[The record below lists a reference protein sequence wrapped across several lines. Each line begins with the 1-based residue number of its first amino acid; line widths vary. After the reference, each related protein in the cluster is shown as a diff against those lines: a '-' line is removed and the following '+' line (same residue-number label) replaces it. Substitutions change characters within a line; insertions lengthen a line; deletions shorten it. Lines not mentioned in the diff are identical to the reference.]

1 MFLRTADD
9 NSFSTATGSTMEG
22 GRMSSKVKIQ
32 SAKIDKANYS
42 PLIFVS
48 VQVNKVDINK
58 KASFKSCLMLSCTI
72 FKIQKNV
79 VGGSETMYVRV
90 LNDINETYRG

>member
-58 KASFKSCLMLSCTI
+58 KASFKSCLILSRTT
-72 FKIQKNV
+72 FNPKNV
-79 VGGSETMYVRV
+79 VSVANTMFARA
-90 LNDINETYRG
+90 LNDTNETWRG

>member
-58 KASFKSCLMLSCTI
+58 KSCLILSRTT
-72 FKIQKNV
+72 FNPKNV
-79 VGGSETMYVRV
+79 ANVANTLFARA
-90 LNDINETYRG
+90 LNDTNETWRG

>member
-32 SAKIDKANYS
+32 STKIDKANYS

-58 KASFKSCLMLSCTI
+58 KASFKSCLILSRTTFNPKMLLVEPTPCLH
-72 FKIQKNV
+72 
-79 VGGSETMYVRV
+79 V
-90 LNDINETYRG
+90 L

>member
-1 MFLRTADD
+1 MLFARKL
-9 NSFSTATGSTMEG
+9 F
-22 GRMSSKVKIQ
+22 
-32 SAKIDKANYS
+32 
-42 PLIFVS
+42 PLILFS
-48 VQVNKVDINK
+48 
-58 KASFKSCLMLSCTI
+58 AESSFKSCLMLSCTI

>member
-1 MFLRTADD
+1 
-9 NSFSTATGSTMEG
+9 MEG

-58 KASFKSCLMLSCTI
+58 KASFKSCLILSRTT
-72 FKIQKNV
+72 FNPKNV
-79 VGGSETMYVRV
+79 ANVANTMFARA
-90 LNDINETYRG
+90 LNDTNETWRG

>member
-32 SAKIDKANYS
+32 SAKIDKANYC

-58 KASFKSCLMLSCTI
+58 KASFNSCLILSRTT
-72 FKIQKNV
+72 FNPKKVANV
-79 VGGSETMYVRV
+79 ANTMFARA
-90 LNDINETYRG
+90 LNDTNETWRG

>member
-58 KASFKSCLMLSCTI
+58 KSCLILSRTT
-72 FKIQKNV
+72 FNPKNV
-79 VGGSETMYVRV
+79 ANVANTMFARA
-90 LNDINETYRG
+90 LNDTNETWRG

>member
-1 MFLRTADD
+1 
-9 NSFSTATGSTMEG
+9 
-22 GRMSSKVKIQ
+22 MSSKVKIQ

-58 KASFKSCLMLSCTI
+58 KASFKSCLILSRTT
-72 FKIQKNV
+72 FNPKNV
-79 VGGSETMYVRV
+79 ANTMFARA
-90 LNDINETYRG
+90 LNDTNETWRG

>member
-58 KASFKSCLMLSCTI
+58 KSCLMLSRTT
-72 FKIQKNV
+72 FNPKNV
-79 VGGSETMYVRV
+79 ANVANTLFARA
-90 LNDINETYRG
+90 LNDTNETWRG